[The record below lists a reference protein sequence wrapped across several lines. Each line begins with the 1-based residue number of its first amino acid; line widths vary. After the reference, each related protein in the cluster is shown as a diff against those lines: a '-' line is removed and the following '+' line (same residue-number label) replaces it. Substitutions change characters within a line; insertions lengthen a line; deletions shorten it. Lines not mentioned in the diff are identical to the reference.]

1 MSARSG
7 TIDKAIILAAGM
19 GKRIA
24 ASPARG
30 AQIPKPLLPLDD
42 SGKLTFLD
50 WHLRALAAHG
60 AREIYIVGSKATFGT
75 KVAAME
81 QHPATWIMNDFPG
94 DVSGS
99 GHSTHLAFTSEHDI
113 LDGKSRV
120 VLMDADVVYDPSL
133 FAELASGRPPALAR
147 RSCAAASA
155 RRTRRSWSSATSAA
169 CLASTARACSKTP
182 MVRDLTCMGEAT
194 GLLLLEPDDHATWL
208 GASAWCMKF
217 STAKTRSEHEDIT
230 QRLHDDGRARRG
242 RRSTTTRAAWSAT
255 RPRSTRS
262 CAATWSRAGATR
274 CRREPSVL
282 DAERVVRARLRVV
295 LHAAAEARHLEPE

>member
-1 MSARSG
+1 MSG
-7 TIDKAIILAAGM
+7 IDKAIILAAGM

-24 ASPARG
+24 GVAGTG

-42 SGKLTFLD
+42 SGELTFLD

-75 KVAAME
+75 NVAAMK

-99 GHSTHLAFTSEHDI
+99 GHSTHLAFTSEHGI

-120 VLMDADVVYDPSL
+120 VLMDADVVYDASL
-133 FAELASGRPPALAR
+133 FEELARTPSTRSRTLVCGRFRETDEEVMVFGDERGIPRLHGKG
-147 RSCAAASA
+147 
-155 RRTRRSWSSATSAA
+155 
-169 CLASTARACSKTP
+169 LLKTP

-194 GLLLLEPDDHATWL
+194 GLLLLEPGDHASWL
-208 GASAWCMKF
+208 GAAAWCMKF

-230 QRLHDDGRARRG
+230 QRLLTMG
-242 RRSTTTRAAWSAT
+242 
-255 RPRSTRS
+255 
-262 CAATWSRAGATR
+262 
-274 CRREPSVL
+274 VL
-282 DAERVVRARLRVV
+282 DAVVFDDDTRCMECDTPEEYEVVRRDMVPRWRDV
-295 LHAAAEARHLEPE
+295 LPA